1 MAFAPGDGEDGP
13 PRRGPGRAP
22 RLSAL
27 ETFEAAARLGSFSA
41 AAAGMN
47 LTSGAV
53 SRQIA
58 LLENDLGTALFT
70 RVARGVGLTPA
81 GQRLHAAAV
90 GALACQRRIVGLP
103 LPVAARIA
111 IVPAP
116 SAVIVLNA
124 SIRASLD
131 AHNAD
136 AKPFRWTAPAD
147 TIIGK
152 HHRRKRLLESL
163 P

>member
-1 MAFAPGDGEDGP
+1 MPVIWP
-13 PRRGPGRAP
+13 
-22 RLSAL
+22 SA
-27 ETFEAAARLGSFSA
+27 S
-41 AAAGMN
+41 
-47 LTSGAV
+47 V
-53 SRQIA
+53 
-58 LLENDLGTALFT
+58 
-70 RVARGVGLTPA
+70 VPVGW
-81 GQRLHAAAV
+81 V
-90 GALACQRRIVGLP
+90 IVTL
-103 LPVAARIA
+103 
-111 IVPAP
+111 

-152 HHRRKRLLESL
+152 HHRRKRPLESL